1 MQQDPASPDTK
12 ALWIEVVTDT
22 YAPDI
27 NGVALSLG
35 RLCTRLRDRGHRVEI
50 VRSGLAADIGETAIF
65 SCPLPGYSQIKV
77 GLPWLGQLRR
87 RWEMN
92 RPDLVY
98 IAIESPLGLSAA
110 STARK
115 LRLPV
120 IGGFHT
126 NFAEYLEQYGV
137 RRIGALVRVYQKWF
151 HQRLHRTLAPSPD
164 VMRKLTAEGFS
175 KVSVLGRGVDNGVF
189 SPTKR
194 STEFRHSI
202 GAMDDKQPVAIVVGR
217 ISPEKNIELAIRA
230 FARMKAACPGMIS
243 LVVGDGPLLPKL
255 QQEFPDILFPGFL
268 TGEALATCYASAD
281 IMLFPSE
288 TETFGN
294 VLIEGMASGL
304 AIVAYD
310 HAAAR
315 WHGIDGVNL
324 LKVEAGDEEAFLVA
338 AQKLLD
344 PECRLTLGMAAR
356 GTAMGLDWSAIVD
369 EMEGIFRGVIDEVRA
384 SAGQPI

>member
-1 MQQDPASPDTK
+1 MERDTSPADPK

-35 RLCTRLRDRGHRVEI
+35 RLYTRLRDRGHRVEI
-50 VRSGLAADIGETAIF
+50 VRSGVAEDARETTVF
-65 SCPLPGYSQIKV
+65 SCPLPGYAQIKV
-77 GLPWLGQLRR
+77 GLPWPGQLRR
-87 RWEMN
+87 RWEKN

-110 STARK
+110 SAARK
-115 LRLPV
+115 LGLPV

-126 NFAEYLEQYGV
+126 NFAEYMGQYGA
-137 RRIGALVRVYQKWF
+137 RRIGALVWIYQKWF
-151 HQRLHRTLAPSPD
+151 HERLHRTLVPSPD
-164 VMRKLTAEGFS
+164 VMRKLSAAGFS
-175 KVSVLGRGVDNGVF
+175 KVSVLGRGVDSGLF

-194 STEFRHSI
+194 SAEFRRGI

-230 FARMKAACPGMIS
+230 FAKMKAACPGMICM
-243 LVVGDGPLLPKL
+243 VVGDGPLLPKL
-255 QQEFPDILFPGFL
+255 KQDFPDILFPGFL

-281 IMLFPSE
+281 LMLFPSE

-294 VLIEGMASGL
+294 VLVEGMASGL
-304 AIVAYD
+304 AVLAYD
-310 HAAAR
+310 YAAAH

-324 LKVEAGDEEAFLVA
+324 LKVESGDEEAFLGA
-338 AQKLLD
+338 AEKLLD
-344 PECRLTLGMAAR
+344 PELRQTLGMGAR
-356 GTAMGLDWSAIVD
+356 ETAMTLDWSAVVR
-369 EMEGIFRGVIDEVRA
+369 EMEGIFRQVIHEVRN
-384 SAGQPI
+384 SGDQLI